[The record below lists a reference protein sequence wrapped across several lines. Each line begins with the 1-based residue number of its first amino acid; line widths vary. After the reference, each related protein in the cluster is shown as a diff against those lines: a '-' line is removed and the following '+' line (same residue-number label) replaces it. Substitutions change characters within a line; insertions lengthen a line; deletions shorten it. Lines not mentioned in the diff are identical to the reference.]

1 MAFLGRGLDH
11 LLWKDLRIFQVP
23 TALFLYW
30 TKRVYSQS
38 CISHTRQVSV
48 AVSGLHDRT
57 IDHIHR
63 NHFGLRDKTIGH
75 IDRNHFAKIPNI
87 TYIHTYIHTA
97 YATLISSL
105 NEVKAKFGMPSKTAP
120 KIPT

>member
-23 TALFLYW
+23 TTLLLYW

-38 CISHTRQVSV
+38 CISHTRQVSG
-48 AVSGLHDRT
+48 AKVSGLHDRT

-63 NHFGLRDKTIGH
+63 NHLGLRDKTIGH

-87 TYIHTYIHTA
+87 TYIHTYRICNA
-97 YATLISSL
+97 DKLID
-105 NEVKAKFGMPSKTAP
+105 
-120 KIPT
+120 